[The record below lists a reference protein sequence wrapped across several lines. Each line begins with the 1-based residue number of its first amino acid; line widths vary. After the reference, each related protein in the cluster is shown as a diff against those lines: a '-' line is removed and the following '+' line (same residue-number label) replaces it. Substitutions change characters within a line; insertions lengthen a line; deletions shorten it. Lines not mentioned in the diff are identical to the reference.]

1 MNIIDVFILIVLV
14 VLSIRGYVKG
24 FIHEVFSLMIMIL
37 GIALALLFYR
47 QVGFFLETIIQNED
61 LSLILSF
68 IAIFI
73 CTAVLMVVIRN
84 ALTSLVESLNI
95 TDLDSV
101 FGLLVGLTKGA
112 LLLSFLLVFFT
123 HRQILKLEKVT
134 QSSFFYPFLKRFL
147 LAILSVLPDTIYN
160 GITRFLGVV

>member
-1 MNIIDVFILIVLV
+1 MNIIDISLLIVLV
-14 VLSIRGYVKG
+14 IFSIRGYVKG
-24 FIHEVFSLMIMIL
+24 FIHELFSLMIIIL

-47 QVGFFLETIIQNED
+47 QFGSVLETVIQNED

-73 CTAVLMVVIRN
+73 CTTVLMVAIRN

-95 TDLDSV
+95 ADLDSM
-101 FGLLVGLTKGA
+101 FGLLVGLTKGV
-112 LLLSFLLVFFT
+112 LLLSFLLVFIT
-123 HRQILKLEKVT
+123 HRQILRLQKITE
-134 QSSFFYPFLKRFL
+134 SSFFYPFLERFL

-160 GITRFLGVV
+160 GIIRFLGIA